1 VNILHARVRRRS
13 AVRFLAAVAIL
24 LGVIVAGIAL
34 CSGRAAAS
42 PGQCVYSGF
51 GGWCDGQYVDPA
63 TGAYEHCEWGGFI
76 VYTRNCFLVRPVP
89 ADVDPRGWVPA

>member
-1 VNILHARVRRRS
+1 MRYVTVTRR
-13 AVRFLAAVAIL
+13 AAGRFLAAVAIL
-24 LGVIVAGIAL
+24 LGLAVAAL
-34 CSGRAAAS
+34 ICSGRAYAT

-63 TGAYEHCEWGGFI
+63 TGIYEHCEWGGFI

-89 ADVDPRGWVPA
+89 VDVDPRGWLPV